1 MIHKEATRK
10 VTCQLSSSVNQKLSR
25 RLSGQNGS
33 FPSLPS
39 FLFHLLFFFIP
50 GTNTRSYIHTYIH
63 TYVRANVPRV
73 AFAMQNSSA
82 RRSLIMHS
90 VRQRCAT
97 IESPRH
103 ALQRARSSARV
114 DFPRYIYFHD
124 GWSFASSYSRTRF
137 CSEEFVEQWLFTGLF
152 LRDGL
157 KETLNCRIVVLLLAI
172 F

>member
-1 MIHKEATRK
+1 VPIVIIGESKTFTPLVRAK
-10 VTCQLSSSVNQKLSR
+10 WFVPISSLFPLSSS
-25 RLSGQNGS
+25 
-33 FPSLPS
+33 
-39 FLFHLLFFFIP
+39 FFFYSWHEY
-50 GTNTRSYIHTYIH
+50 TLIHTYIH